1 MHATAVQGGV
11 KLLRQL
17 TLTRGDADAIA
28 AGAPGLLA
36 LLNDEGQVTGGG
48 QLTHHM
54 PSLQQGRAV
63 HAGSC
68 TILHCALLMACTHRA
83 PELSSAHS
91 SSGGMRTGSNASS
104 FCLTLV
110 V

>member
-17 TLTRGDADAIA
+17 TLTRGDADVIA

-48 QLTHHM
+48 RVLVFAFCFT
-54 PSLQQGRAV
+54 PSYAHFAEGYP
-63 HAGSC
+63 
-68 TILHCALLMACTHRA
+68 CA
-83 PELSSAHS
+83 
-91 SSGGMRTGSNASS
+91 
-104 FCLTLV
+104 
-110 V
+110 